1 MGRGIIWGVVLM
13 AVGAWLWLAN
23 LGVLPTGIVPSRD
36 WPLLIVVVGLL
47 TAFEG
52 FRWLVRRRR

>member
-1 MGRGIIWGVVLM
+1 MGRGIVWGLVLM

-23 LGVLPTGIVPSRD
+23 LGVLPTGIVASRD

-47 TAFEG
+47 TVFEG
-52 FRWLVRRRR
+52 IRWLARRR